1 MRNVAIGSRKWLLR
15 FTDWLAAGYG
25 SPPRLFAEGK
35 IGDVGLTSA
44 EWTLR
49 VIASAWAASTVDMPP
64 SQSR

>member
-1 MRNVAIGSRKWLLR
+1 MAASIHG
-15 FTDWLAAGYG
+15 LACRGVRIA
-25 SPPRLFAEGK
+25 AWTICEGK
-35 IGDVGLTSA
+35 IGDVGLTA